1 MSIRNWAPVVYG
13 SAFGALVGGIGA
25 AQVVASVY
33 MFAAQSAA
41 LDKLYPPDYTG
52 YRDGTNL
59 VRGAEENFVFTG
71 FVALVGIAAILT
83 IAAMLS
89 ASATRKF
96 WMGIVT
102 TFVAGT
108 ICTFI
113 YIVANALTFPTG
125 FNPLALFDT
134 SFDGQNYTAVFAII
148 GFQLAWTTGLL
159 GSTIGTLSR
168 EEPAYYLCNYD
179 KQV

>member
-1 MSIRNWAPVVYG
+1 MPSRNWTPLVYG

-59 VRGAEENFVFTG
+59 VRGAEEYFVFTG

-89 ASATRKF
+89 ASATRKL
-96 WMGIVT
+96 WTGIVT
-102 TFVAGT
+102 TSVAGT

-113 YIVANALTFPTG
+113 YITANALTIPTG
-125 FNPLALFDT
+125 FNPLAPFNT
-134 SFDGQNYTAVFAII
+134 SFDGQNSTAICAII
-148 GFQLAWTTGLL
+148 GFQLAWITGLL

-168 EEPAYYLCNYD
+168 KESAYYLRNYNE
-179 KQV
+179 QI